1 MVYKPKKGEKGI
13 GPRWFPNHVV
23 TELSQ
28 AIFFLAV
35 VVLLAGYFTK
45 GLEEPADPFTTPEH
59 IKPEWYFLALYQVL
73 KLVPQKLFGIENFN
87 KPFTLMFTGLVILL
101 LLALPWLDR
110 TPPDAQHPLKRPVV
124 FIAFSLGIIS
134 ALVLTIWGYYS

>member
-1 MVYKPKKGEKGI
+1 MVYKPKKGEEGI

-28 AIFFLAV
+28 AIFFLAI

-45 GLEEPADPFTTPEH
+45 GLEAPADPFTTPQH

-73 KLVPQKLFGIENFN
+73 KLIPQQAFGIENFN
-87 KPFTLMFTGLVILL
+87 KPFTLMATAVVVLVLILI
-101 LLALPWLDR
+101 PWIDR
-110 TPPDAQHPLKRPVV
+110 TSSESNHPLKRPLI
-124 FIAFSLGIIS
+124 FLFFTLGIVS
-134 ALVLTIWGYYS
+134 FLALTIWGYYS